1 MKVSNA
7 DVKKAP
13 TKEQIRMLEKAEK
26 RNISFDEDSPE
37 LSEEDLAKFRKIS
50 DERKLERRK
59 QVITLRVSSSTLT
72 KAKALGSGYSGV
84 LSRMLEVCLNDP
96 NMIKRCL

>member
-1 MKVSNA
+1 MKVSNV

-13 TKEQIRMLEKAEK
+13 TKEQLKMLEKAKK
-26 RNISFDEDSPE
+26 RKISFDKDSPE

-72 KAKALGSGYSGV
+72 KARALGSGYSGV